1 MHAPAPWKI
10 VPGESRRVYLVND
23 SKNQAIGEIV
33 YTDTRNPDDAKLIAA
48 APELLAALAW
58 LLEDLQLHAPKL
70 GPLRSIAA
78 AQALRESLL

>member
-1 MHAPAPWKI
+1 MHAPDAWTAEIGLTDALILSGDHVITVLDDSLSDWK
-10 VPGESRRVYLVND
+10 RH
-23 SKNQAIGEIV
+23 
-33 YTDTRNPDDAKLIAA
+33 AKLIAA